1 MNCLKQ
7 VAWPLI
13 GNFSCTP
20 PSCLR
25 ASNQGWRYFLFA
37 MGGLMML
44 LWAVRFFVFKLYE
57 SPKHLMVGPSSAS
70 HFRDMNWTFSL
81 RTGHR
86 AG

>member
-1 MNCLKQ
+1 
-7 VAWPLI
+7 
-13 GNFSCTP
+13 
-20 PSCLR
+20 
-25 ASNQGWRYFLFA
+25 

-57 SPKHLMVGPSSAS
+57 SPKHLMVGTSSAS